1 MGMQLVFIGTIA
13 LCLVVSSAVLE
24 QFEQAPK
31 QDGSLSFLVIGDW
44 GRKGAYNQ
52 SKVAFQVNYILF
64 YQQILRLVVNF
75 FCYWEDLKNL
85 ITPHEITRQPTHILV
100 YECCALN
107 IADQQQR

>member
-13 LCLVVSSAVLE
+13 LCLVVSSAMLE

-52 SKVAFQVNYILF
+52 S
-64 YQQILRLVVNF
+64 
-75 FCYWEDLKNL
+75 
-85 ITPHEITRQPTHILV
+85 
-100 YECCALN
+100 
-107 IADQQQR
+107 

>member
-1 MGMQLVFIGTIA
+1 LLPLAILINQNPNPKLSFFSIKFSDLTMGMQLVFIGTIA

-52 SKVAFQVNYILF
+52 S
-64 YQQILRLVVNF
+64 
-75 FCYWEDLKNL
+75 
-85 ITPHEITRQPTHILV
+85 
-100 YECCALN
+100 
-107 IADQQQR
+107 

>member
-1 MGMQLVFIGTIA
+1 MRYIKLSPLAILINQNPHTKLSFFSIKFSDLTMGMQLVFIGTIA

-52 SKVAFQVNYILF
+52 S
-64 YQQILRLVVNF
+64 
-75 FCYWEDLKNL
+75 
-85 ITPHEITRQPTHILV
+85 
-100 YECCALN
+100 
-107 IADQQQR
+107 